1 MGRKQV
7 HHARNDVECARCAN
21 SQTAASVNPAEIWS
35 SLVELGG
42 KNSVVKEGGLYFNA
56 VLLDTSSWIA
66 PPVKGY
72 LS

>member
-7 HHARNDVECARCAN
+7 HHARNDVECVRCAN

-42 KNSVVKEGGLYFNA
+42 KNSVVKEGGLYFNCS
-56 VLLDTSSWIA
+56 VTGHLILDYTSC
-66 PPVKGY
+66 
-72 LS
+72 